1 MSYGQLINAK
11 AGAEAEATAK
21 SIVSGPFHNRVHV
34 YLALLLILL
43 LSIAAI
49 KSIISAVNLQRQRA

>member
-11 AGAEAEATAK
+11 AGAKAK
-21 SIVSGPFHNRVHV
+21 AIVSEPFHNKVPV